1 MSGNQDSREGSSED
15 SSSTGAEGGGSHHDS
30 LQQDSSQQ
38 DSFQQATLAIRSGYQ
53 RTHEGEHS
61 EALFL
66 TSSYVFDNAAM
77 AAKYFSNELHGNV
90 YSRYSNPTVR
100 AFEERLAAMEGG
112 EQAVATS
119 SGMAATL
126 SVVMALLQAGDHIVC
141 SRDVFGSTRVMLNN
155 YITKF
160 GVEVSYVSLTDLDAW
175 QQAIQPNTKMLF
187 CETPSNPM
195 SEIADLNALSELA
208 KKSGALFVVDNCFC
222 TPVLQKPLAWGADI
236 VVHSAT
242 KYLDGQGRCLG
253 GAVVGSSL
261 LMEKL
266 VGFLRAAGPCMSP
279 FNAWV
284 FLKGLETLRIRMQAH
299 SANAAELAA
308 WLTVHPKVTKVYYAG
323 LEEHPGHSLAKQ
335 QQSHFGGVLSF
346 SVAGGRK
353 QAWKVID
360 NTRMISLTANLGDA
374 KTTIVHP
381 ATTTHGR
388 LSDEERQQAGIGEN
402 LIRVAVGLEDIIDI
416 KNDLQLG
423 LNLI

>member
-1 MSGNQDSREGSSED
+1 MSDSGSKDNNQPAAISV
-15 SSSTGAEGGGSHHDS
+15 AAY
-30 LQQDSSQQ
+30 
-38 DSFQQATLAIRSGYQ
+38 QQATLAIRSGYQ
-53 RTHEGEHS
+53 RSHEAEHS
-61 EALFL
+61 EAMFL
-66 TSSYVFDNAAM
+66 TSSYVFDNAEL
-77 AAKYFSNELHGNV
+77 AARHFSNELKGNV
-90 YSRYSNPTVR
+90 YSRYTNPTVG

-126 SVVMALLQAGDHIVC
+126 SIVMALLKSGDHILC
-141 SRDVFGSTRVMLNN
+141 SKDVFGSTRVMLNN
-155 YITKF
+155 YIVKF
-160 GVEVSYVSLTDLDAW
+160 GVQVSYVSLTDLDAW

-195 SEIADLNALSELA
+195 SEIADLEALSAISKEA
-208 KKSGALFVVDNCFC
+208 GALFVVDNCFC
-222 TPVLQKPLAWGADI
+222 TPVLQKPLQWGADI

-253 GAVVGSSL
+253 GAVVGSSE
-261 LMEKL
+261 LMEKI
-266 VGFLRAAGPCMSP
+266 VGFLRAAGPTMSP

-299 SANAAELAA
+299 SSNAAELAA
-308 WLTVHPKVTKVYYAG
+308 WLNDHPKVTKVFYAG
-323 LEEHPGHSLAKQ
+323 LEDHPGHSLAEKQ
-335 QQSHFGGVLSF
+335 QSDFGGVLSF
-346 SVAGGRK
+346 SVDGGRE

-360 NTRMISLTANLGDA
+360 NTRMLSLTANLGDT

-402 LIRVAVGLEDIIDI
+402 LIRIAVGLEDIVDI

-423 LNLI
+423 LDLI